1 MNYYEPGT
9 APLEPEHIA
18 SLNPGVMRELRR
30 SGFWASFLGWMT
42 VLGVAGVITFSLMA
56 PGLYSQPRS
65 SAPKD
70 DATSMA
76 EVTDQDLAKYRAERE
91 AKAEQILKSQG
102 DNASPASMVG
112 PIIGII
118 MLLAAVGM
126 IIMLS
131 WFGASTRKI
140 LYHPNYKALHH
151 IMVIQRRLWICIGV
165 FCFCSLISTLLF
177 WLGMFSGIGA
187 LMAR

>member
-18 SLNPGVMRELRR
+18 SLNPGVIRELRR
-30 SGFWASFLGWMT
+30 SGFWASFLGWMA
-42 VLGVAGVITFSLMA
+42 VLGVAGVMTLSQLA
-56 PGLYSQPRS
+56 PSLYSKPSS
-65 SAPKD
+65 SATKD
-70 DATSMA
+70 DATLMA
-76 EVTDQDLAKYRAERE
+76 EVTDQELAKYRAERE
-91 AKAEQILKSQG
+91 AKAEQLLKSQG

-118 MLLAAVGM
+118 MFLAAAGM
-126 IIMLS
+126 IIMLI

-140 LYHPNYKALHH
+140 LYHPNHKVLHR
-151 IMVIQRRLWICIGV
+151 IVVIQRRLWICIGV
-165 FCFCSLISTLLF
+165 FCLCSLISTLLL